1 MFRLEGD
8 HQMASSLRT
17 LALGTAAVALAAF
30 SPALVLGQSVISAH
44 SGTIHYTEGQVSL
57 DGGAVQSKFGEF
69 PEVKPGQVLATQD
82 GRAEILLT
90 PGVFLRLAEN
100 SSFTMVSNQ
109 LSNTRLEIKS
119 GTAMIEV
126 GELLQDNAIAVA
138 FHGADVSLGKRG
150 LYRFDSDPNRF
161 RVYEGDASI
170 VTPSSDPTVVRK
182 GHEIVLGDKLETQT
196 FDAKNTDDFYR
207 WSARRDE
214 YVAQANISAAKS
226 ARDSGY
232 SGMGYNG
239 TGYNGAGMTAGLGS
253 WAFNPWFGM
262 FTYLPFDGTYFSPF
276 GYGFYS
282 PYAVGG
288 LYGPYSPYLLG
299 GGGGGTSAGIFG
311 SRPISGSRAAAG
323 PTTNT
328 TLSRAS
334 AFSGAMSNGGSAS
347 SGASAAAR
355 SGGGFASSGGGIS
368 SGGGGISSGGGH
380 AASSGGGRK

>member
-1 MFRLEGD
+1 
-8 HQMASSLRT
+8 MASSLRT

-44 SGTIHYTEGQVSL
+44 SGTIHYTEGQVLL
-57 DGGAVQSKFGEF
+57 DGNAIQSKFGEF
-69 PEVKPGQVLATQD
+69 PEVKPGQVLAAQD
-82 GRAEILLT
+82 GRAEVLLT

-100 SSFTMVSNQ
+100 SSFTMVTNQ

-119 GTAMIEV
+119 GTALIEV

-161 RVYEGDASI
+161 RVYEGEASI
-170 VTPSSDPTVVRK
+170 VTASSDPMVVRK
-182 GHEIVLGDKLETQT
+182 GHEIVLGNKLEAQT
-196 FDAKNTDDFYR
+196 FDTKNTDDFYR

-239 TGYNGAGMTAGLGS
+239 TGYNGTGMTAGLGS

-311 SRPISGSRAAAG
+311 SHPINGSRAAAG

-328 TLSRAS
+328 TLARAS
-334 AFSGAMSNGGSAS
+334 AFSGAMSNGASPASAS

-355 SGGGFASSGGGIS
+355 SGGGFASGGGIS
-368 SGGGGISSGGGH
+368 SGGGASSGASH
-380 AASSGGGRK
+380 ASGGGRK

>member
-1 MFRLEGD
+1 MG
-8 HQMASSLRT
+8 SSLRSLT
-17 LALGTAAVALAAF
+17 LGTAAVALAAF

-44 SGTIHYTEGQVSL
+44 SGTIHYTEGQVTL

-100 SSFTMVSNQ
+100 SSFKMVTNQ
-109 LSNTRLEIKS
+109 LSNTRLEISS
-119 GTAMIEV
+119 GTAMVEV
-126 GELLQDNAIAVA
+126 GELLQDNAIAVG

-150 LYRFDSDPNRF
+150 LYRFDSDPDKF
-161 RVYEGDASI
+161 RVYEGEASF
-170 VTPSSDPTVVRK
+170 VTASSDPTVVRK
-182 GHEIVLGDKLETQT
+182 GHEIVLGDKLEAQT
-196 FDAKNTDDFYR
+196 FDTKNTDDFYR

-239 TGYNGAGMTAGLGS
+239 TGYNGTGMTPGLGS

-262 FTYLPFDGTYFSPF
+262 FTYLPFDGTYMSPF

-299 GGGGGTSAGIFG
+299 GGGGTSAGIFG
-311 SRPISGSRAAAG
+311 SHPISGSRAAAG
-323 PTTNT
+323 PTTNS

-347 SGASAAAR
+347 GGASAAAR
-355 SGGGFASSGGGIS
+355 SGGFASGGGIS
-368 SGGGGISSGGGH
+368 SGGGASASASGGGR
-380 AASSGGGRK
+380 SSGGGRK

>member
-1 MFRLEGD
+1 
-8 HQMASSLRT
+8 

-44 SGTIHYTEGQVSL
+44 SGTIHYTEGQVLL
-57 DGGAVQSKFGEF
+57 DGNAIQSKFGEF
-69 PEVKPGQVLATQD
+69 PEVKPGQVLAAQD
-82 GRAEILLT
+82 GRAEVLLT

-100 SSFTMVSNQ
+100 SSFTMVTNQ

-138 FHGADVSLGKRG
+138 FHGSDISLGKRG

-161 RVYEGDASI
+161 RVYEGEASI
-170 VTPSSDPTVVRK
+170 VTASSDPMVIRK
-182 GHEIVLGDKLETQT
+182 GHEIVLGDKLEAQT
-196 FDAKNTDDFYR
+196 FDTKNTDDFYR

-239 TGYNGAGMTAGLGS
+239 TGYNGAGMTPGLGS

-299 GGGGGTSAGIFG
+299 GGGGTSAGIFG
-311 SRPISGSRAAAG
+311 SHPINGSRATAG

-334 AFSGAMSNGGSAS
+334 AFSGAMSNNGGAAS
-347 SGASAAAR
+347 TGASAAAR
-355 SGGGFASSGGGIS
+355 SGGGFASGGGIS
-368 SGGGGISSGGGH
+368 SGGGASSGASH
-380 AASSGGGRK
+380 ASSGGGRK

>member
-1 MFRLEGD
+1 
-8 HQMASSLRT
+8 MASSLRT

-44 SGTIHYTEGQVSL
+44 SGTIHYTEGQVLL
-57 DGGAVQSKFGEF
+57 DGNAIQSKFGEF
-69 PEVKPGQVLATQD
+69 PEVKPGQVLAAQD
-82 GRAEILLT
+82 GRAEVLLT

-100 SSFTMVSNQ
+100 SSFTMVTNQ

-138 FHGADVSLGKRG
+138 FHGSDISLGKRG

-161 RVYEGDASI
+161 RVYEGEASI
-170 VTPSSDPTVVRK
+170 VTASSDPMVIRK
-182 GHEIVLGDKLETQT
+182 GHEIVLGDKLEAQT
-196 FDAKNTDDFYR
+196 FDTKNTDDFYR

-239 TGYNGAGMTAGLGS
+239 TGYNGAGMTPGLGS

-299 GGGGGTSAGIFG
+299 GGGGTSAGIFG
-311 SRPISGSRAAAG
+311 SHPINGSRAAAG

-334 AFSGAMSNGGSAS
+334 AFSGAMSNNGGAAS
-347 SGASAAAR
+347 TGASAAAR
-355 SGGGFASSGGGIS
+355 SGGGFASGGGIS
-368 SGGGGISSGGGH
+368 SGGGASSGASH
-380 AASSGGGRK
+380 ASSGGGRK

>member
-1 MFRLEGD
+1 
-8 HQMASSLRT
+8 MASSFRT

-44 SGTIHYTEGQVSL
+44 SGTIHYTEGQVLL
-57 DGGAVQSKFGEF
+57 DGNAIQSKFGEF
-69 PEVKPGQVLATQD
+69 PEVKPGQVLAAQD
-82 GRAEILLT
+82 GRAEVLLT

-100 SSFTMVSNQ
+100 SSFTMVTNQ

-119 GTAMIEV
+119 GTALIEV

-161 RVYEGDASI
+161 RVYEGEASI
-170 VTPSSDPTVVRK
+170 VTASSDPMVVRK
-182 GHEIVLGDKLETQT
+182 GHEIVLGNKLEAQT
-196 FDAKNTDDFYR
+196 FDTKNTDDFYR

-239 TGYNGAGMTAGLGS
+239 TGYNGTGMTAGLGS

-299 GGGGGTSAGIFG
+299 GGGGTSAGIFG
-311 SRPISGSRAAAG
+311 SHPINGSRAAAG
-323 PTTNT
+323 PTTKT
-328 TLSRAS
+328 TLARAS
-334 AFSGAMSNGGSAS
+334 AFSGAMSNGASPASAS

-355 SGGGFASSGGGIS
+355 SGGGFASGGGIS
-368 SGGGGISSGGGH
+368 SGGGASSGASH
-380 AASSGGGRK
+380 ASGGGRK